1 MKNLFFATA
10 LMSSLMLTACFE
22 KKEAAAPTEPTQTE
36 MAAPADEAAT
46 MEGAP
51 AEGAP
56 AETPTEESAE

>member
-1 MKNLFFATA
+1 
-10 LMSSLMLTACFE
+10 MSSLMLTACFE